1 MHMPSDP
8 SDRWLDWCTDA
19 YGWIIA
25 LLAVGVAAAASWNQP
40 DFSLLAFFAV
50 TAVLWFV
57 LFLVL
62 LIPYFFG
69 ACIIAVIIDCV
80 DYVRRR
86 RRPEPEAGRRSTR
99 STGSCAWN
107 DATRNGKPP
116 KAEPRRF
123 QTAETQADRARFDL
137 VRNQDC
143 LEPGVAALGAA
154 MRPLLSTLRARMVEP
169 MHRTVAIHDVDDAIA
184 RQGDNLGSALSKFAA
199 AVDTLGDILSND
211 GEGGE
216 SRIHHNAG
224 RLGVHL
230 DDLLDGY
237 DEVRRWDAR
246 GSDAHAVDLLEG
258 SYRHILTDILDWLEE
273 LVEAIAD
280 PVAAAKLRGLP
291 TSGAVKLN
299 LSLAITDPPQ
309 LPELHRWVRR
319 NGHHAAEPASG
330 RSESGRDFWDTVG
343 AVVVGCAIGDWM
355 FGDDE

>member
-1 MHMPSDP
+1 MPSDP
-8 SDRWLDWCTDA
+8 SDRWLDRSWSA
-19 YGWIIA
+19 YVWITVA
-25 LLAVGVAAAASWNQP
+25 LAAGVAAASWNQP
-40 DFSLLAFFAV
+40 DFSLLAFIAV

-57 LFLVL
+57 LFLAL
-62 LIPYFFG
+62 LIPYIFG
-69 ACIIAVIIDCV
+69 AIIIAVIIDCV

-86 RRPEPEAGRRSTR
+86 RRPEPGTGRRSTR
-99 STGSCAWN
+99 STGSPAWH

-116 KAEPRRF
+116 EAEPRRF
-123 QTAETQADRARFDL
+123 QTAETRAGRGPFDP

-169 MHRTVAIHDVDDAIA
+169 RSRTVAIHDAGDAIA
-184 RQGDNLGSALSKFAA
+184 DHCDDLGSALSKFAA
-199 AVDTLGDILSND
+199 AVDTLGDTLSKD

-216 SRIHHNAG
+216 SWIHHNAG

-258 SYRHILTDILDWLEE
+258 SYRHMLTDILDWLEE

-280 PVAAAKLRGLP
+280 PVAAAKHRGLP
-291 TSGAVKLN
+291 MSGKVKLN
-299 LSLAITDPPQ
+299 LQLAITDPPQ
-309 LPELHRWVRR
+309 LSELHRWMQRH
-319 NGHHAAEPASG
+319 GHYVGEPSSG
-330 RSESGRDFWDTVG
+330 RSDSGRDFWDTVG

-355 FGDDE
+355 FGGDE